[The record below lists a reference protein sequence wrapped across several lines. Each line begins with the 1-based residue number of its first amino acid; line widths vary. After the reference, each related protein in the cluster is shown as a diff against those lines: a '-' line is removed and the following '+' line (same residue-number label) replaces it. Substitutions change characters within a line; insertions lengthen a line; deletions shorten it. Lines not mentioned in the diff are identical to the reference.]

1 MNMRNP
7 DFETAFLRAALAAG
21 FFSAVADRFGVWG
34 PPGTPH
40 VAWGN
45 MAHFLRYVATLNPW
59 FPAALIPTVGW
70 LATFAEIAF
79 GLLLLIGYRTR
90 WAARLSGL
98 LLLAFALGM
107 TAGTNIKSAFDA
119 SVFAASAGAFL
130 LAKAPRFRW
139 SIDSIIQTKSYSE
152 ANKEKTL

>member
-1 MNMRNP
+1 MNIRNS

-21 FFSAVADRFGVWG
+21 FFSAVADRFGLWG
-34 PPGTPH
+34 PPGTQH
-40 VAWGN
+40 AAWGN
-45 MAHFLRYVATLNPW
+45 MASFFRYVATLNPW

-79 GLLLLIGYRTR
+79 GLLLLMGFQTR
-90 WAARLSGL
+90 WTARLSGL

-130 LAKAPRFRW
+130 LAKAPTFPW
-139 SIDSIIQTKSYSE
+139 SIDSLIQTKSHSG
-152 ANKEKTL
+152 ADKGTT

>member
-1 MNMRNP
+1 MTMPNV

-21 FFSAVADRFGVWG
+21 FFSAVADRFGLWG
-34 PPGTPH
+34 PPGTQH

-45 MAHFLRYVATLNPW
+45 MVHFFRYVAILNPW
-59 FPAALIPTVGW
+59 LPAALIPTVGW
-70 LATFAEIAF
+70 LATFAEIAL
-79 GLLLLIGYRTR
+79 GLLLLVGFQTR

-98 LLLAFALGM
+98 LLLAFGFGM

-130 LAKAPRFRW
+130 LAKASKFPC
-139 SIDSIIQTKSYSE
+139 SIDSMLQTKSHSE
-152 ANKEKTL
+152 ANKE